1 MSTEAQS
8 QNETRLPRAVR
19 ERITRLNTRLD
30 AKPAGDDETP
40 PTGEAPPADPTPPVV
55 TEPTVTPPASAAPVD
70 PRESD
75 PAYWKQRF
83 NVTQGMLRQQ
93 RTDFEQRDAQREQE
107 LAELREKVRS
117 LESGKAPEQPD
128 LASMFTP
135 EQIAQFGEEQC
146 QAMATAAVTAARAQ
160 AQKLIDAEVK
170 PLQQQ
175 RAADAKRVQSDAMQD
190 FTEKLAEL
198 VPDYQVIDKDQAW
211 LDWLDEDDEATGIR
225 RQDIL
230 HRHIAARNAQ
240 RVAGMFTA
248 FQASRAPRPTPPV
261 APPRNAPGGGNTE
274 PTPPAKGYP
283 TAQEIRD
290 FGKRAS
296 TIRNPRDPRYV
307 TDKERAEFEAR
318 LRLPRAAA

>member
-19 ERITRLNTRLD
+19 ERITRLNTRLEP
-30 AKPAGDDETP
+30 KPAEPSETP
-40 PTGEAPPADPTPPVV
+40 PVAEAPPADPPASVV
-55 TEPTVTPPASAAPVD
+55 TEPVTSPAPAAPAD

-75 PAYWKQRF
+75 PAYWRQRF
-83 NVTQGMLRQQ
+83 NVTHGMLRQQ
-93 RTDFEQRDAQREQE
+93 RAEFEQRDAQREQE

-117 LESGKAPEQPD
+117 LETAKAPDQPD
-128 LASMFTP
+128 LATMFTP

-160 AQKLIDAEVK
+160 AQQLIDAQVK
-170 PLQQQ
+170 PLQDQ
-175 RAADAKRVQSDAMQD
+175 RVADAKRAKANAMQD

-198 VPDYQVIDKDQAW
+198 VPDYQEVDKDPAW
-211 LDWLDEDDEATGIR
+211 LAWLDEDDDATGIR

-230 HRHIAARNAQ
+230 DRHIAAQNAQ

-248 FQASRAPRPTPPV
+248 FQATRAPRPTPPV
-261 APPRNAPGGGNTE
+261 APPRNAPGGGVNE

-283 TAQEIRD
+283 TPQEIRD

-318 LRLPRAAA
+318 LRLRNAA